1 MLPVYLGVVL
11 DDGEENSMFIFHF
24 RDLNVNTDHLSAQH
38 AGPKAVKGVF
48 IAFIVVVTIAA
59 GRIIGGRVKK
69 IKPEVIYERRKARYV
84 AVVCPNRPVH

>member
-1 MLPVYLGVVL
+1 MSADSLA
-11 DDGEENSMFIFHF
+11 
-24 RDLNVNTDHLSAQH
+24 AQH

-59 GRIIGGRVKK
+59 GRIIGARVKK

-84 AVVCPNRPVH
+84 LQPSP